1 MELAF
6 EIVLALVVS
15 SLIGLL
21 YVAGVHRLGAW
32 IIRHLPPRY
41 VRILSKRL
49 YITHWDK
56 SRPYDRIGLEAED
69 KLNKR
74 LPV

>member
-1 MELAF
+1 MIYLQIAIAV
-6 EIVLALVVS
+6 IVIP
-15 SLIGLL
+15 LIGIL
-21 YVAGVHRLGAW
+21 YVGGVHRLGAW
-32 IIRHLPPRY
+32 IIRHLPARY

-49 YITHWDK
+49 YITHWDR

-74 LPV
+74 FPA

>member
-1 MELAF
+1 MIYLQ
-6 EIVLALVVS
+6 IVIAVIVIP
-15 SLIGLL
+15 LIGIL
-21 YVAGVHRLGAW
+21 YVGCVHRLGAW
-32 IIRHLPPRY
+32 IIRHLPARY

-49 YITHWDK
+49 YITHWDR

-74 LPV
+74 FPA